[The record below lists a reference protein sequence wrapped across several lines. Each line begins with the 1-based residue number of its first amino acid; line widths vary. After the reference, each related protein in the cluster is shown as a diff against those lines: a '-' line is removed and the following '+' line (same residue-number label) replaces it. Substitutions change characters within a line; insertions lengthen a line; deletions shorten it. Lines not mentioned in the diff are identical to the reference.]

1 MIANVKETNN
11 NNNNNTNNNN
21 KTNHKLVITKTKM
34 LWNRPKCS

>member
-1 MIANVKETNN
+1 MIANVKETTTT
-11 NNNNNTNNNN
+11 NNNNTNNNN

>member
-11 NNNNNTNNNN
+11 NNNNN
-21 KTNHKLVITKTKM
+21 KTNHKLVITKSKM

>member
-1 MIANVKETNN
+1 MIANVKETTT

>member
-1 MIANVKETNN
+1 MIANVKETTTT
-11 NNNNNTNNNN
+11 NNNTNNNN

>member
-1 MIANVKETNN
+1 MIANVKET

>member
-1 MIANVKETNN
+1 MIANVKETTT
-11 NNNNNTNNNN
+11 NNNNTNNNN

>member
-1 MIANVKETNN
+1 MIANVKETT